1 MSSESTP
8 VVIIDYDNPSGFYWD
23 VSTITT
29 KVVYEY
35 GRNRP
40 FALAEVVVKK
50 AYFNS
55 DTLYWNKV
63 ARCPT
68 DSDGKVIL
76 PNIVLG
82 ETTIHIEAYG
92 ESYNMYIEKMTSNDD
107 YITLLCYNSAYKLK
121 SAIYLSS
128 LTNVIFDGTN
138 YYLEID
144 PINPLTKSKEP
155 TPDNRVVLK
164 YDMYIS
170 NTQKST
176 LLLNCIVTG
185 SSVMVDYI
193 EGKGSDIFRFIA
205 VKGAGYDVGNCIID
219 EGFSYNYKIIDDVI
233 KNEYTEDDV
242 RQMKSVTPY
251 ITPSDD
257 MVKLRVNYL
266 CWDVL
271 KALGYLSNRYP
282 FFYDHAYFVDYN
294 NSAYCNTFK
303 EMKLDYGVDE
313 KGLNKSYTIDTD
325 GNYQA
330 LNIYAIVDSLDQGT
344 TYVMSGQ
351 EVVSENHSEYVH
363 ITDAVHPVEG
373 KQIVFPYPESYDNNV
388 FSNDDRNTL
397 SRKLALQRM
406 TTYYRPLDCIQ
417 FTISEIDAGGD
428 NLKIDGIVFDE
439 SELPVAP
446 ASGTIYQVTDG
457 LMNTYYIYQSAD
469 GWQPYTFATYSNTRK
484 SRFDVYT
491 CIDDLTDA
499 QNNIHMVNAPLSY
512 VQLSWPE
519 CVTTLSFGN
528 PEFIDSAWQLA
539 NLEQG
544 NETSV
549 AEGTTDLSISDRQA
563 AKIVVGNQTLSDLND
578 DRTGF
583 TGLILEKNRDKEL
596 YRLAGYNDGEL
607 EAFFDSKGRIL
618 SGNASFSDSGETI
631 LSQGVMID
639 HNGIVITG
647 GGDGRYVTYTEDGGK
662 KVVDGNTFNYKSGS
676 IGYVVLNGS
685 GITTY
690 DKNGTV
696 KCYMDTNGVIHGTI
710 ATFSENTSY
719 ADRAGSAD
727 TATTANSATRA
738 DIADTATNA
747 TNAEN
752 ANHAN
757 NATNAENAN
766 NANNATNAE
775 NANNANNAD
784 NATNAENAVYAT
796 TAGYAD
802 TSGESSSAITKY
814 VEIDANGLRTYSVS
828 GRTKTL
834 QCQVDSTGN
843 IKAGG
848 GRVRLNKDG
857 IFTYKNA
864 SDTTPV
870 CYIDTNGRIVGT
882 SAVFAT
888 NSDYATSSGSADT
901 ATTAD
906 SATTAGS
913 ADSADVAYSSSTN
926 YVVID
931 SRGLRT
937 YSSTSHSAST
947 LQCEVGSNG
956 KITAGAGNVT
966 IGADGIAVK
975 PKSSFASYFNLKHSK
990 GSIPLCIDETGNY
1003 PRFWFGSMDSRGRG
1017 PDRKLETQFGMGKI
1031 HFDAD
1036 LTTIR
1041 GTYISALT
1049 NYNLPNYEYGTGFTW
1064 YIDIGES
1071 LMYSGQTPEVF
1082 RICGGFNTNSSAG
1095 STTISFSSA
1104 FSHVYGASCTTG
1116 RTDSSGKGNDYVSA
1130 LSNTSVTFKH
1140 DGGGPG
1146 FSWLAWGIAQ
1156 TSYSHYTGS

>member
-128 LTNVIFDGTN
+128 LTNVIYDGTN

-219 EGFSYNYKIIDDVI
+219 EGFSYDYKIIDDVI

-313 KGLNKSYTIDTD
+313 NGQNKSYTIDTD
-325 GNYQA
+325 DNYQA

-363 ITDAVHPVEG
+363 ITDATHPVEG

-388 FSNDDRNTL
+388 FSNEERNTL

-428 NLKIDGIVFDE
+428 NLKVAGVVFDE

-618 SGNASFSDSGETI
+618 SGNASFSSDGVTLES
-631 LSQGVMID
+631 GVMID
-639 HNGIVITG
+639 HTGIVITG
-647 GGDGRYVTYTEDGGK
+647 SKGNYVEYTESGGTKVTNLSDYTMSTDGTSTG
-662 KVVDGNTFNYKSGS
+662 T
-676 IGYVVLNGS
+676 IVLNGS
-685 GITTY
+685 GMTTRNSSGTIQCEVTTEG
-690 DKNGTV
+690 KISAGSGKVVLGANGISINDINGNTQLTS
-696 KCYMDTNGVIHGTI
+696 DNTNGLKTAKGSVTI
-710 ATFSENTSY
+710 NSEGLTTWNSSGVRQCYVGSNGIFY
-719 ADRAGSAD
+719 AGGGKVRLDSAGLKIMSGNSVLCRA
-727 TATTANSATRA
+727 
-738 DIADTATNA
+738 
-747 TNAEN
+747 
-752 ANHAN
+752 
-757 NATNAENAN
+757 
-766 NANNATNAE
+766 
-775 NANNANNAD
+775 
-784 NATNAENAVYAT
+784 
-796 TAGYAD
+796 
-802 TSGESSSAITKY
+802 
-814 VEIDANGLRTYSVS
+814 DANGIYSENQAVFIDDEGLKTFDS
-828 GRTKTL
+828 GGYL
-834 QCQVDSTGN
+834 QCQVG
-843 IKAGG
+843 
-848 GRVRLNKDG
+848 VDG
-857 IFTYKNA
+857 A
-864 SDTTPV
+864 M
-870 CYIDTNGRIVGT
+870 
-882 SAVFAT
+882 
-888 NSDYATSSGSADT
+888 
-901 ATTAD
+901 
-906 SATTAGS
+906 
-913 ADSADVAYSSSTN
+913 
-926 YVVID
+926 
-931 SRGLRT
+931 
-937 YSSTSHSAST
+937 
-947 LQCEVGSNG
+947 
-956 KITAGAGNVT
+956 TAGAGNVKLDSSGVT
-966 IGADGIAVK
+966 ISHSSGITAGDTYLRFEAGTSKFVIGSVDSLVYFGPNYKALGLYCLDSIGNIDNASQILMRSHILGADSNILFNDGKYVTCITDANFPTSTTELDDTYSWYYALDTCYNTVTGGFKGIV
-975 PKSSFASYFNLKHSK
+975 FIECGGYLNNLSATN
-990 GSIPLCIDETGNY
+990 SIVEYGIEIPYVLGAT
-1003 PRFWFGSMDSRGRG
+1003 
-1017 PDRKLETQFGMGKI
+1017 
-1031 HFDAD
+1031 A
-1036 LTTIR
+1036 TTIR
-1041 GTYISALT
+1041 
-1049 NYNLPNYEYGTGFTW
+1049 
-1064 YIDIGES
+1064 
-1071 LMYSGQTPEVF
+1071 
-1082 RICGGFNTNSSAG
+1082 
-1095 STTISFSSA
+1095 ST
-1104 FSHVYGASCTTG
+1104 
-1116 RTDSSGKGNDYVSA
+1116 SSGNGNDYVYDVGTTRMGIKHEA
-1130 LSNTSVTFKH
+1130 KAGNGIDGTTLKKGGVYWRVWGYTTKNLS
-1140 DGGGPG
+1140 
-1146 FSWLAWGIAQ
+1146 
-1156 TSYSHYTGS
+1156 